1 MGGTQSHICI
11 NNQNKMDGTHI
22 LINKKKISA
31 SSPVSKQQKSPIEIM
46 LEETQDECARSL
58 IEQLTNW
65 KLENIVEENRNIT
78 QKAFYTNGKKCN
90 LFDPAYSK
98 QYNRVQEALEQK
110 WLPSGFSSVE
120 LTKWNAEVR
129 GDYTFYYAKFERPT

>member
-22 LINKKKISA
+22 LINKKKITVST
-31 SSPVSKQQKSPIEIM
+31 PVRKQKSPIEIM

-58 IEQLTNW
+58 INQLTNW
-65 KLENIVEENRNIT
+65 KLEDIVQENHNIT
-78 QKAFYTNGKKCN
+78 QKSFNTSGLKCN
-90 LFDPAYSK
+90 LFDPTYSK

-110 WLPSGFSSVE
+110 WLPSGFSSVR
-120 LTKWNAEVR
+120 LTKWNADIR
-129 GDYTFYYAKFERPT
+129 GDYTFYYVKFERPY